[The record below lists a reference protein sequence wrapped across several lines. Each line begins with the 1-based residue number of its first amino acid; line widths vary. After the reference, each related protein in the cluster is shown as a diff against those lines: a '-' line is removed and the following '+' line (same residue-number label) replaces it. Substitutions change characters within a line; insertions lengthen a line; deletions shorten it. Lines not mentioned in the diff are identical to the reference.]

1 MYWSKLDVERRDA
14 WRSVCVCAAS
24 HLSVHSDERLAVAAT
39 TGRNSVEKYRGACA
53 GNNIR
58 FNLVGLRCSSGNS
71 DRCAAAATRL
81 SALQN
86 VGPAVRGDERR
97 REDKGY
103 STRQR
108 TVRLKLP

>member
-1 MYWSKLDVERRDA
+1 MYWSKLDVLDVERRDA

-81 SALQN
+81 SALYRTL
-86 VGPAVRGDERR
+86 GPLYAATNAGEKIRDTVLDSVRYD
-97 REDKGY
+97 
-103 STRQR
+103 
-108 TVRLKLP
+108 